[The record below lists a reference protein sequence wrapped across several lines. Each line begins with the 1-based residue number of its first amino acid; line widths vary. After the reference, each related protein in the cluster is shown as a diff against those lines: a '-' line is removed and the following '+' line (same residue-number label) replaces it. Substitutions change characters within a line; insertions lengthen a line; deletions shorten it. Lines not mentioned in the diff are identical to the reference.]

1 MSDFGNYGL
10 GELQD
15 VVDPGPIGDPDSAAE
30 AARCAPFREIRST
43 LARKSRALHCDTRRA
58 RTC

>member
-30 AARCAPFREIRST
+30 EEEEQILAPP
-43 LARKSRALHCDTRRA
+43 RKLGVAGGKRRGGV
-58 RTC
+58 